1 MPAPETPDRAPA
13 DPPVVIATNDA
24 RGARGPGETSR
35 GDTLLPMLIGG
46 LLLCIVGGI
55 IVALLV

>member
-1 MPAPETPDRAPA
+1 MPDPEPA
-13 DPPVVIATNDA
+13 NPPVVIKTDDA
-24 RGARGPGETSR
+24 RGALGPGETSW

>member
-1 MPAPETPDRAPA
+1 MPDPAPS
-13 DPPVVIATNDA
+13 DPPVIIKTDDA
-24 RGARGPGETSR
+24 RGALGPRETSW

-46 LLLCIVGGI
+46 LILCIVGGI